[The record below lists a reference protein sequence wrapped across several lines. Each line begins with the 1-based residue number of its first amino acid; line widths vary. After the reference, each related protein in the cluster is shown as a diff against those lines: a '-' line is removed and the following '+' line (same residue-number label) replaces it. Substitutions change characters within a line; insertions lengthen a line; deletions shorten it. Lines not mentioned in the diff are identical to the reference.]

1 MTVLLIL
8 IYVSF
13 ISLGLP
19 DSLLGAAWPSISGSL
34 GISLSLA
41 GTLSMM
47 TSVGTIL
54 SSLCNAFLIR
64 RLGTGRVT
72 LFSVGLTA
80 AALLGFSFSTSFGWL
95 CFWTIP
101 LGLGGGSV
109 DVALNN
115 FVANHYRAMHMS
127 WLHCFW
133 GVGATLGP
141 WTISL
146 CLHQTGRWQDGYRMV
161 SLFQFI
167 LTAVLIFSLPLWRRF
182 ERAAPAGSVAERPSQ
197 EYALWQ
203 QQGFFASLLSFLF
216 YGALEVS
223 AGLWGASYFTQVK
236 GLSPEIAAGWG
247 SFFYFGIMAGRF
259 LSGFISLKLS
269 SSNLIRLGLGG
280 ILLGV
285 LLLLFGSQAITAGI
299 ALFLIGFGCAPIY
312 PSLMHRTPQIFGAQA
327 SQTMIGFQTACGYL
341 CSTFIPLGFGA
352 LAGYLGLEILPFAL
366 LLFLLLL
373 VLGTER
379 LTRAAQRR
387 NS

>member
-19 DSLLGAAWPSISGSL
+19 DSLLGAAWPSISTSL
-34 GISLSLA
+34 AIPVSLA

-47 TSVGTIL
+47 VSIGTIL

-80 AALLGFSFSTSFGWL
+80 VALLGFSFSNSFAWL

-146 CLHQTGRWQDGYRMV
+146 FLHQTGHWQDGYRAV
-161 SLFQFI
+161 SLFQFL
-167 LTAVLIFSLPLWRRF
+167 LTAILLASLPLWRRY
-182 ERAAPAGSVAERPSQ
+182 EKAPAAGTMAPEPAQ
-197 EYALWQ
+197 KIALWHRR
-203 QQGFFASLLSFLF
+203 GFFPSLLSFLF
-216 YGALEVS
+216 YGAVEVS
-223 AGLWGASYFTQVK
+223 AGLWGASYFVQVK
-236 GLSPEIAAGWG
+236 GLSPELAAGWG
-247 SFFYFGIMAGRF
+247 SFFYCGIMAGRF
-259 LSGFISLKLS
+259 LSGFVSMRLS
-269 SSNLIRLGLGG
+269 STGLIRLGLGG
-280 ILLGV
+280 ILLGI
-285 LLLLFGSQAITAGI
+285 LLLIFGSEAALAGA
-299 ALFLIGFGCAPIY
+299 ALFLIGFGCAPVY
-312 PSLMHRTPQIFGAQA
+312 PSLMHRTPQIFGSEA
-327 SQTMIGFQTACGYL
+327 SQMMIGFQTACGYL

-352 LAGYLGLEILPFAL
+352 LAGCFGLGILPFAL
-366 LLFLLLL
+366 LSFLILL
-373 VLGTER
+373 VMVTER
-379 LTRAAQRR
+379 LNRTVRR
-387 NS
+387 QNA

>member
-8 IYVSF
+8 IYISF

-19 DSLLGAAWPSISGSL
+19 DSLLGAAWPSISSSL
-34 GISLSLA
+34 SIPLSLA

-47 TSVGTIL
+47 VSVGTIL

-80 AALLGFSFSTSFGWL
+80 VALMGFSFSTSFGWL

-146 CLHQTGRWQDGYRMV
+146 FLHQTGRWQNGYRAV
-161 SLFQFI
+161 SLFQFL
-167 LTAVLIFSLPLWRRF
+167 LTAVLITSLPLWKRY
-182 ERAAPAGSVAERPSQ
+182 EKAPTVTEAAHSSQ
-197 EYALWQ
+197 KVALWHQ
-203 QQGFFASLLSFLF
+203 RGFVPSLLSFLF
-216 YGALEVS
+216 YGAVEVS
-223 AGLWGASYFTQVK
+223 AGLWGASYFVQVK

-247 SFFYFGIMAGRF
+247 SFFYCGIMAGRF
-259 LSGFISLKLS
+259 LSGFISMRFS
-269 SSNLIRLGLGG
+269 SASLIRMGLGG

-285 LLLLFGSQAITAGI
+285 LLLLFGSEAAAAGA

-312 PSLMHRTPQIFGAQA
+312 PSLMHRTPQIFGHEA
-327 SQTMIGFQTACGYL
+327 SQMMIGFQTACGYL

-352 LAGYLGLEILPFAL
+352 LAGWLGLGILPFAL
-366 LLFLLLL
+366 LAFLSLLIL
-373 VLGTER
+373 VTER
-379 LTRAAQRR
+379 LSRTVQRQ
-387 NS
+387 NT